1 MFDRG
6 MVHVVGGYIVYH
18 CCLGFDRV
26 VVHIVVG
33 ILSTINVC
41 DLIEEWFM
49 FWWDIFSTIT
59 V

>member
-1 MFDRG
+1 

-33 ILSTINVC
+33 ILSTITVC
-41 DLIEEWFM
+41 GLIEEWFM